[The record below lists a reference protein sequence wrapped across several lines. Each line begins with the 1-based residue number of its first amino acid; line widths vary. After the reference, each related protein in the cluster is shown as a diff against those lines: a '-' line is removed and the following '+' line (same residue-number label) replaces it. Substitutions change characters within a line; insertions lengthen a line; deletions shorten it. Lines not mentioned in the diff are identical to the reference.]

1 MKKITLFL
9 FTLLLL
15 LGCNREIV
23 LRKNQNMLAPY
34 NEKIF
39 PKGDYEL
46 PIYRLNYPKELKDKQ
61 VFLNE
66 LNVLLKKYY
75 LGEKKINLLISNE
88 FFLDLESLKSEALLQ
103 EEKVYDKQA
112 SLLNEEEI
120 SLLIKNSTKRIE
132 KFKGTT
138 QEYLNLQ
145 IEYLLSFLDKK
156 KTFDENKIYSERE
169 KSELVDEIKDIRK
182 ENVNLLDEVFIEFI
196 LEIEKPYELGQSNI
210 YWDNREII
218 LNNSSN
224 ISKNL
229 SNYSLPIYI
238 KGLKESDIESLI
250 KEEYR
255 INNRA
260 IFLENKVYDGYKAL
274 DKSFIFL
281 IGGNR
286 KIKSYESYN
295 FTFKIVEIKLEDM
308 LTIKS
313 GLLISDLLGGKK

>member
-1 MKKITLFL
+1 MKKMILFL

-34 NEKIF
+34 NEKVF
-39 PKGDYEL
+39 PKGDYEIPL
-46 PIYRLNYPKELKDKQ
+46 YKLNYPKDLKDKQ

-66 LNVLLKKYY
+66 LNILLKKYY

-88 FFLDLESLKSEALLQ
+88 FFLDLESLKKEALLQ

-112 SLLNEEEI
+112 SRLNEEEI
-120 SLLIKNSTKRIE
+120 SFLIKNSRKRIE

-145 IEYLLSFLDKK
+145 IEYLLNFLDKK
-156 KTFDENKIYSERE
+156 ESFDENKIYSERE
-169 KSELVDEIKDIRK
+169 KSELVDEIKDIRR
-182 ENVNLLDEVFIEFI
+182 ENVSLLDEVFIEFI
-196 LEIEKPYELGQSNI
+196 LEIDKPYDLGQANI
-210 YWDNREII
+210 YWDNREIA

-224 ISKNL
+224 LSKNL
-229 SNYSLPIYI
+229 SNYNLPIYI
-238 KGLKESDIESLI
+238 RGLKERDIESLI

-255 INNRA
+255 INNKA
-260 IFLENKVYDGYKAL
+260 IFLENQVYEGYKAL

-281 IGGNR
+281 LGGNK
-286 KIKSYESYN
+286 KIKSYESYS
-295 FTFKIVEIKLEDM
+295 FAFKVIEIELKDM

>member
-1 MKKITLFL
+1 MKKMILFL

-34 NEKIF
+34 NEKVF
-39 PKGDYEL
+39 PKGDYEIPL
-46 PIYRLNYPKELKDKQ
+46 YKLNYPKDLKDKQ

-66 LNVLLKKYY
+66 LNILLKKYY

-88 FFLDLESLKSEALLQ
+88 FFLDLESLKKEALLQ

-112 SLLNEEEI
+112 SRLNEEEI
-120 SLLIKNSTKRIE
+120 SFLIKNSRKRIE

-138 QEYLNLQ
+138 QEYLSLQ
-145 IEYLLSFLDKK
+145 IEYLLNFLDKK
-156 KTFDENKIYSERE
+156 ESFDENKIYSERE
-169 KSELVDEIKDIRK
+169 KSELVDEIKDIRR
-182 ENVNLLDEVFIEFI
+182 ENVSLLDEVFIEFI
-196 LEIEKPYELGQSNI
+196 LEIDKPYDLGQANI
-210 YWDNREII
+210 YWDNREIV

-224 ISKNL
+224 LSKNL
-229 SNYSLPIYI
+229 SNYNLPIYI
-238 KGLKESDIESLI
+238 RGLKERDIESLI

-255 INNRA
+255 INNKA
-260 IFLENKVYDGYKAL
+260 IFLENQVYEGYKAL

-281 IGGNR
+281 LGGNK
-286 KIKSYESYN
+286 KIKSYESYS
-295 FTFKIVEIKLEDM
+295 FAFKVIEIELKDM

>member
-1 MKKITLFL
+1 MKKTMLFL

-15 LGCNREIV
+15 LGCNREII
-23 LRKNQNMLAPY
+23 LRKNQNMLTPY
-34 NEKIF
+34 NEKKF
-39 PKGDYEL
+39 PKGNYEL
-46 PIYRLNYPKELKDKQ
+46 SIYKLNYPKDLKDKQ

-88 FFLDLESLKSEALLQ
+88 FFLDLESLKKEALLQ
-103 EEKVYDKQA
+103 EEKIYDKQA

-156 KTFDENKIYSERE
+156 ENFDENKVYSERE

-182 ENVNLLDEVFIEFI
+182 ENVNLLDEVLIEFI
-196 LEIEKPYELGQSNI
+196 LEIDKPYELGQANI
-210 YWDNREII
+210 YWDNREIV
-218 LNNSSN
+218 LKNSSN
-224 ISKNL
+224 LSKNL
-229 SNYSLPIYI
+229 SNYNLPIYI
-238 KGLKESDIESLI
+238 KDLKERDIESLI

-255 INNRA
+255 INNTA
-260 IFLENKVYDGYKAL
+260 IFLENQVYNGYKAL

-281 IGGNR
+281 LGGNK
-286 KIKSYESYN
+286 KIKSYEGYD
-295 FTFKIVEIKLEDM
+295 FTFEIIQIEIEDM
-308 LTIKS
+308 LSIKS

>member
-1 MKKITLFL
+1 MKKMILFL

-34 NEKIF
+34 NEKVF
-39 PKGDYEL
+39 PKGDYEIPL
-46 PIYRLNYPKELKDKQ
+46 YKLNYPKDLKDKQ

-66 LNVLLKKYY
+66 LNILLKKYY
-75 LGEKKINLLISNE
+75 LSEKKINLLISNE
-88 FFLDLESLKSEALLQ
+88 FFLDLESLKKEALLQ

-112 SLLNEEEI
+112 SRLNEEEI
-120 SLLIKNSTKRIE
+120 SFLIKNSRKRIE

-145 IEYLLSFLDKK
+145 IEYLLNFLDKK
-156 KTFDENKIYSERE
+156 ESFDENKIYSERE
-169 KSELVDEIKDIRK
+169 KSELVDEIKDIRR
-182 ENVNLLDEVFIEFI
+182 ENVSLLDEVFIEFI
-196 LEIEKPYELGQSNI
+196 LEIDKPYDLGQANI
-210 YWDNREII
+210 YWDNREIV

-224 ISKNL
+224 LSKNL
-229 SNYSLPIYI
+229 SNYNLPIYI
-238 KGLKESDIESLI
+238 RGLKERDIESLI

-255 INNRA
+255 INNKA
-260 IFLENKVYDGYKAL
+260 IFLENQVYEGYKAL

-281 IGGNR
+281 LGGNK
-286 KIKSYESYN
+286 KIKSYESYS
-295 FTFKIVEIKLEDM
+295 FAFKVIEIELKDM